1 MTKIIETLK
10 AATNRVN
17 QDIARANEIR
27 NSWAGEKMSLNE
39 IPMRKLAD
47 DRPGYNKYVLE
58 FIFGD
63 VHVLYSP
70 AGHTLVS
77 LNADVDWWPKSYVM
91 KLDGEV
97 HLATVQKI
105 IIDLTIAYK
114 RGFMHGDTERV
125 KKVKEALC
133 MQ

>member
-1 MTKIIETLK
+1 MTKTIETLQ
-10 AATNRVN
+10 AATRRVN

-27 NSWAGEKMSLNE
+27 NSWAGGKMSLNE

-47 DRPGYNKYVLE
+47 NRPGYHKYALE

-70 AGHTLVS
+70 AGYTLVS
-77 LNADVDWWPKSYVM
+77 LNADVDWWPKSYIM

-97 HLATVQKI
+97 HLAAVQQI

-114 RGFMHGDTERV
+114 QGFTHGDSTRV